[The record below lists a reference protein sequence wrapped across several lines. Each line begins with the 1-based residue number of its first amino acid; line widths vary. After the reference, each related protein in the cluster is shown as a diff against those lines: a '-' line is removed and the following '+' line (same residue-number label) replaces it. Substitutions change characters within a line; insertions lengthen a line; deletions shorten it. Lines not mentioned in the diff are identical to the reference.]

1 MMFPV
6 LVNRSIVISSLLLVM
21 VASGGPYAC
30 ANGKKNAPTAPTFNK
45 EAFIASA
52 EDHEVLSLGLAD
64 CIAEAFKENSEVK
77 IKRIDPKLRADDVKI
92 AWSEFE
98 PSLYGGYSLRENM
111 EKSSNLFF
119 QGMMKERDINADAGI
134 KGKLPTGTKY
144 DIGLDFER
152 YSSNSIIQTYNPA
165 YTAEPVAI
173 ITQPILRGFGIAVNE
188 ANISISRNNKSM
200 SDLDFKRTVMDIV
213 TRTKNVYY
221 LYFYTEE
228 SHSIAKLA
236 LERATSLL
244 DINNARYKK
253 GLVSSVDVLETEAA
267 VADREKSLIASEKA
281 LQKAEDDL
289 KFVTNIVDDPDKWNV
304 KVELI
309 DRPGLDTREVDLIE
323 ALVAAF
329 DNRPDYKAAGIDL
342 KNKDIN
348 VMVTK
353 NGLLP
358 IVDLI
363 GSYGLNGLDSNYR
376 GAFTKIDGDY
386 RTWVAGAQV
395 TIPFG
400 SGDRAKFDQAK
411 LQKVQA
417 LIGYKRLE
425 QSIILEVRDKVRNV
439 EIQFRV
445 VKAAELAL
453 KKEKENYAAQQE
465 RYAAGQVSTHDM
477 LDYQDKLS
485 RAELDHARALI
496 DYNIILCELD
506 RVQGLT
512 LEKNGIQLEE

>member
-1 MMFPV
+1 MIQASVKMN
-6 LVNRSIVISSLLLVM
+6 LTAISALLVM
-21 VASGGPYAC
+21 TVFAGEYAF
-30 ANGKKNAPTAPTFNK
+30 ANGKKSDPPAPTFNK

-52 EDHEVLSLGLAD
+52 EDHAVLRLGITD

-77 IKRIDPKLRADDVKI
+77 IKRIDPKLKADDVKI

-98 PSLYGGYSLRENM
+98 PSLYGGYNLRENM

-134 KGKLPTGTKY
+134 EGKLPTGTRY
-144 DIGLDFER
+144 DIGLCFER

-165 YTAEPVAI
+165 YTAEPKAT
-173 ITQPILRGFGIAVNE
+173 ITQSVLRGFGIAVNE
-188 ANISISRNNKSM
+188 AKISIAKNNRAM
-200 SDLDFKRTVMDIV
+200 SDLEFKCTVMDIV

-236 LERATSLL
+236 LERASSLL

-267 VADREKSLIASEKA
+267 VSDREKSLIASEKA

-289 KFVTNIVDDPDKWNV
+289 KFVTNIIDDPDLWNS
-304 KVELI
+304 KVELS
-309 DRPGLDTREVDLIE
+309 DKPQLDTSEVDLIE

-358 IVDLI
+358 TLDLI

-376 GAFTKIDGDY
+376 GAFNKIDGDY
-386 RTWVAGAQV
+386 RSWVAGAEV

-439 EIQFRV
+439 EIQYRV

-453 KKEKENYAAQQE
+453 KKEKENYAAQKE

-485 RAELDHARALI
+485 KAELDEVRALV
-496 DYNIILCELD
+496 DYNVILCELD

>member
-1 MMFPV
+1 MFPV
-6 LVNRSIVISSLLLVM
+6 PVNRTLVISSVLLVM
-21 VASGGPYAC
+21 AASGGSYAS
-30 ANGKKNAPTAPTFNK
+30 ANGNKSDLPAPTFNK

-52 EDHEVLSLGLAD
+52 EDHEVMRLSLAD
-64 CIAEAFKENSEVK
+64 CIAEAFSENSEVK

-98 PSLYGGYSLRENM
+98 PSLYGGYNLRENM

-119 QGMMKERDINADAGI
+119 VGMMKERDITAEAGI
-134 KGKLPTGTKY
+134 EGKLPTGARY
-144 DIGLDFER
+144 DLGLDFER
-152 YSSNSIIQTYNPA
+152 YSSNSIVQTYNPA
-165 YTAEPVAI
+165 YTAEPAVKV
-173 ITQPILRGFGIAVNE
+173 TQPIFRGFGIAVNE
-188 ANISISRNNKSM
+188 AKISVSKNNRSM

-228 SHSIAKLA
+228 SRSIARLA

-244 DINNARYKK
+244 HINNARYKK

-267 VADREKSLIASEKA
+267 VSEREKSLIASEKA

-289 KFVTNIVDDPDKWNV
+289 KFVTNIVDDPEKWNA

-309 DRPGLDTREVDLIE
+309 DRPELSAVEVGLVD
-323 ALVAAF
+323 ALVTAF
-329 DNRPDYKAAGIDL
+329 GNRPDYKAAGIDL

-411 LQKVQA
+411 LEKVQA
-417 LIGYKRLE
+417 LIAYKRLE

-439 EIQFRV
+439 DIQFRV

-453 KKEKENYAAQQE
+453 KKEKENYAAQEE

-485 RAELDHARALI
+485 RAELDHVRALI

-512 LEKNGIQLEE
+512 LEKNGIQLEG